1 MDARKSVND
10 FMNTMKELAKTDKAY
25 VDAFMNFFKEAE
37 KPGALSAK
45 EKALIAV
52 AIAVSERC
60 SYCIAIHT
68 KNALDAG
75 ATREEILEAA
85 KVAGL
90 MGGGPALAYITLVL
104 EALDAFEIKQD
115 K

>member
-52 AIAVSERC
+52 AVAVSERC

-75 ATREEILEAA
+75 ATREEILEA
-85 KVAGL
+85 VEVSGL
-90 MGGGPALAYITLVL
+90 MGGGPAIAYITLVL
-104 EALDAFEIKQD
+104 EALDAFGAKQD

>member
-25 VDAFMNFFKEAE
+25 VDAFMNFFKEAA

-104 EALDAFEIKQD
+104 EALDAFGAKQD